1 MDAVACRR
9 TAGYAG
15 LALGL
20 LLGGTATPARAW
32 FVGAARE
39 PSPLRERG
47 ANVGMALLV
56 EYYSALPERRP
67 GEASAAWARRMQA
80 ALDKFKGEVAARYT
94 EGTLQRLLDSSS
106 TPARQAAALALGLV
120 GSMKANE
127 ALAALLHDEDA
138 LVRQLATDALWA
150 LWYRADRPEHAE
162 ELQRLMRRS
171 STGEGTT
178 AELLAGYEALLKKA
192 PDFAEVYNQRA
203 ILYFRL
209 GEWQKSA
216 ADCEKVLK
224 LNPYHFGAAGG
235 LAQCQMK
242 LKRLRPALKAYRRA
256 FRINPNLDGV
266 HDVIQS
272 LERLLGEEGKK

>member
-1 MDAVACRR
+1 MDTVACRR

-20 LLGGTATPARAW
+20 LLGGTVTPARAW
-32 FVGAARE
+32 FVGAVRD

-56 EYYSALPERRP
+56 KFYNALPERRT
-67 GEASAAWARRMQA
+67 GETPAAWARRMQA
-80 ALDKFKGEVAARYT
+80 ALEKFKREVEGHYT
-94 EGTLQRLLDSSS
+94 EGTLQRLLDAHH

-120 GSMKANE
+120 GTMKANE
-127 ALAALLHDEDA
+127 AVAALLHDEDA

-150 LWYRADRPEHAE
+150 IWFRADQPEHIE
-162 ELQRLMRRS
+162 ELQRLMRLS
-171 STGEGTT
+171 SQGEGTT
-178 AELLAGYEALLKKA
+178 EELLAGYEALLKKA

-216 ADCEKVLK
+216 ADCERVLK

-242 LKRLRPALKAYRRA
+242 LK
-256 FRINPNLDGV
+256 
-266 HDVIQS
+266 
-272 LERLLGEEGKK
+272 

>member
-1 MDAVACRR
+1 
-9 TAGYAG
+9 
-15 LALGL
+15 
-20 LLGGTATPARAW
+20 
-32 FVGAARE
+32 
-39 PSPLRERG
+39 
-47 ANVGMALLV
+47 MALLV
-56 EYYSALPERRP
+56 KMYGTLPERRT
-67 GEASAAWARRMQA
+67 GEAPAAWARRMQA
-80 ALDKFKGEVAARYT
+80 ALDKFKREVEARYT
-94 EGTLQRLLDSSS
+94 EGTLQRLLDSPH
-106 TPARQAAALALGLV
+106 TPARQAAALALGLL
-120 GSMKANE
+120 GTMKANE
-127 ALAALLHDEDA
+127 ALAALLHDEDV

-150 LWYRADRPEHAE
+150 IWFRSAQPENIE
-162 ELQRLMRRS
+162 ELQRLMRLS
-171 STGEGTT
+171 SQGEATT
-178 AELLAGYEALLKKA
+178 EELLAGYEALLEKA
-192 PDFAEVYNQRA
+192 PDFAEAYNQRA
-203 ILYFRL
+203 ILHFRL